1 MPVNLQSHLE
11 KINGLKPEPDGSSRG
26 ECPVC
31 GADGKDP
38 SQDKL
43 RIFANGAFGCVRF
56 ATVGDEPKHEHNRAI
71 LQALGVSAAASAFIS
86 VTILDGRLTLDTT
99 PVGRG
104 KFSVTARNCERTL
117 HVDTI
122 SLATAAERDKFLKAL
137 ELAEDERKLVRQSL
151 VDLADRATSASSAVA
166 LEAEPDVKE
175 VGFIVLADGRIA
187 EQTLRGFALYD
198 PSAGTTEY
206 AGRIA
211 DGDIVYMPLADEF
224 LSAGGGM
231 YMPSCVEEYGSEVA
245 LDREIEEY
253 LHRYIDLPAREL
265 KLSAKYIRLTYIC
278 DKLQELSYLRAI
290 GERGNGKS
298 RFIMATGLA
307 CYRPVILVNISA
319 AVLYRMVDL
328 FHPTLIIDEANS
340 AQDSDD
346 AAAMLQVLNAGF
358 QRGAKVM
365 RCEQKASGSGYDIK
379 TYDPF
384 GAKIIASLKTG
395 ESQAFES
402 RCIRVLMERTHRK
415 DIKLRLSE
423 EMFKAAESLRNKLT
437 LWRLRNWQRDF
448 EADLDRAEDELKAHI
463 IDPRY
468 IQIAIPLYALL
479 QDESLKAEFV
489 AMLKTRDEADAEE
502 RHESL
507 DGQLVSILHDLLFE
521 TAEDGTIKPRTAE
534 NILPPV
540 DGSPCELLPVEAITD
555 RLNEDLPEKKKHQV
569 KWIGKQVRKLDLR
582 TKEATRRASDVR
594 KKSCV
599 VYDRQRLETLFLK
612 AAYPFP
618 PDFHPANPAS
628 PVSALFD
635 NGLTWPD
642 EDKSNQAEITSSG
655 QIKSNGDNALD
666 LVAGLAGCK
675 KGEEGVWDLEG
686 DFSPLPDTP
695 RMVALDTETERFDE
709 RQGVTHRNAK
719 MIGLSFSY
727 DGQAADYV
735 TDSEAWA
742 LMLPESDETVIFHN
756 AKFDLGVL
764 ERAGLPTP
772 AQWED
777 TLIAAHLLDE
787 TGKHGLKDL
796 AKQHLGIS
804 DPITFAEVDR
814 LKLLDPPKF
823 AEYARNDARYTFRLW
838 QLFKSELER
847 QGLMPVYEMEKRLVP
862 LVMAME
868 SAGMKLDAGLLE
880 TLRADVA
887 AESARLKAE
896 VFELAGCEFDLNSP
910 QKGAA
915 ILYDKL
921 GLKCTKKTDN
931 GQRSVAVE
939 ALKELAHPAAVKLL
953 EFREIDKLASTYVN
967 VLPEQMDAAG
977 RIHPEYKSLGTVT
990 GRFSCC
996 DPNVQQIPAR
1006 SDLGKRLRSAFIAED
1021 GHKLI
1026 VADFSQMELRVLAH
1040 YSEDPLL
1047 LEAYNGAAET
1057 DLHTLT
1063 AQKMFKQQDVT
1074 KEQRAIAKMLNFG
1087 IVYGI
1092 SSVGLYRRLHMLG
1105 IKVTL
1110 PECER
1115 FIKTY
1120 FQTYQE
1126 VDDFLK
1132 KAARRIKSR
1141 GYVQTL
1147 HGRRRRLSGKT
1158 KREVRQAQNS
1168 MIQATAADI
1177 FKTALI
1183 AVHESLPEGARI
1195 VAQIHDEIIVECR
1208 DEHAEEVLALTVA
1221 TMQQT
1226 PDGFKVPMRVD
1237 AHIVDRWSEA
1247 K

>member
-1 MPVNLQSHLE
+1 MPLNLQSHLE
-11 KINGLKPEPDGSSRG
+11 KINGLKPEPDGSYRG

-31 GADGKDP
+31 GTDGKDP

-43 RIFANGAFGCVRF
+43 KIFANGAFACVRF
-56 ATVGDEPKHEHNRAI
+56 ATVGDEAKQEHNREI
-71 LQALGVSAAASAFIS
+71 LSAVGVSAAPTSFIT
-86 VTILDGRLTLDTT
+86 VTLLDGRLSLDTN

-104 KFSVTARNCERTL
+104 KFQITARNCERTL

-122 SLATAAERDKFLKAL
+122 SLAAAVERDKFLKAL

-151 VDLADRATSASSAVA
+151 VDLADRALSAASAVA
-166 LEAEPDVKE
+166 PEAEPDVKQ

-198 PSAGTTEY
+198 PSACTTEY
-206 AGRIA
+206 TGRIA
-211 DGDIVYMPLADEF
+211 DGDNVYVPLADDF
-224 LSAGGGM
+224 LSASGGM
-231 YMPSCVEEYGSEVA
+231 YMPSCVEEYGSEKE

-253 LHRYIDLPAREL
+253 LHRFIDLPAREL
-265 KLSAKYIRLTYIC
+265 KLTAKYIRLTYIC

-298 RFIMATGLA
+298 RFILATGLA
-307 CYRPVILVNISA
+307 CYRPVILVNVSA
-319 AVLYRMVDL
+319 AVLYRMIDQY
-328 FHPTLIIDEANS
+328 HPTLIIDEANA
-340 AQDSDD
+340 AQNSDD

-365 RCEQKASGSGYDIK
+365 RCEAKTSGGYDIK

-415 DIKLRLSE
+415 DIKLRMSPAML
-423 EMFKAAESLRNKLT
+423 ATAESLRNKLT

-448 EADLDRAEDELKAHI
+448 EAELDRAEDELKAHR

-479 QDESLKAEFV
+479 RDENLKAEFV

-521 TAEDGTIKPRTAE
+521 TDEDGTIKPRTSE

-555 RLNEDLPEKKKHQV
+555 SLNEDLPEKKKHQV
-569 KWIGKQVRKLDLR
+569 KWIGKQVRKLELR
-582 TKEATRRASDVR
+582 TKEVNRRASDVW

-612 AAYPFP
+612 SAYPFP
-618 PDFHPANPAS
+618 PDFHPVNPVS
-628 PVSALFD
+628 PVSALSD
-635 NGLTWPD
+635 NSLTRPD
-642 EDKSNQAEITSSG
+642 EDKSNQTEIASSG
-655 QIKSNGDNALD
+655 QVKTNEDNTLD
-666 LVAGLAGCK
+666 LVTGLTGCK
-675 KGEEGVWDLEG
+675 RGGKGVGDLEG
-686 DFSPLPDTP
+686 DISPLPVTSG
-695 RMVALDTETERFDE
+695 MVALDTETEPFDK
-709 RQGVTHRNAK
+709 RKGITHRNAK
-719 MIGLSFSY
+719 MIGLSLSR

-735 TDSEAWA
+735 TDTEAWA

-756 AKFDLGVL
+756 AKFDLGVV

-777 TLIAAHLLDE
+777 TLIAAHLLAE

-804 DPITFAEVDR
+804 EPMTFAEADR
-814 LKLLDPPKF
+814 MKLLDPEVF
-823 AEYARNDARYTFRLW
+823 AEYARNDARYTYRLW
-838 QLFKSELER
+838 QLFKPELER
-847 QGLMPVYEMEKRLVP
+847 QGLMTVYELEKSIIPVVR
-862 LVMAME
+862 AME

-880 TLRADVA
+880 TLSADVA
-887 AESARLKAE
+887 AEQVRLKAE
-896 VFELAGCEFDLNSP
+896 VYELAGCAFDLNAP
-910 QKGAA
+910 AKVAA

-921 GLKCTKKTDN
+921 GLKCQKKTDN
-931 GQRSVAVE
+931 GQRSVDVE
-939 ALKELAHPAAVKLL
+939 ALKELAHPVAVKLL
-953 EFREIDKLASTYVN
+953 EFRQIDKLANTFVN
-967 VLPEQMDAAG
+967 VLPTFADAG
-977 RIHPEYKSLGTVT
+977 SRIHPEFKSLGAVT

-1006 SDLGKRLRSAFIAED
+1006 SELGKRLRSAFIADD

-1040 YSEDPLL
+1040 YSADPLL

-1063 AQKMFKQQDVT
+1063 AQKMFKQANVT

-1092 SSVGLYRRLHMLG
+1092 SATGLFRRLHMLG

-1115 FIKTY
+1115 FIRTY
-1120 FQTYQE
+1120 FQTYKE
-1126 VDDFLK
+1126 VDDFLQ
-1132 KAARRIKSR
+1132 KAARRIKAR
-1141 GYVQTL
+1141 NYVQTL
-1147 HGRRRRLSGKT
+1147 HGRRRRLSGQT
-1158 KREVRQAQNS
+1158 KREVRQAQNFI
-1168 MIQATAADI
+1168 IQATAADI

-1183 AVHESLPEGARI
+1183 AVHESLPEGASI
-1195 VAQIHDEIIVECR
+1195 VAQIHDEIIIECPA
-1208 DEHAEEVLALTVA
+1208 DIAKDVHALTVEA
-1221 TMQQT
+1221 MQQT
-1226 PDGFKVPMRVD
+1226 PDGFKVPMRVE